1 MATALVLS
9 NPLGAQAVFDGGV
22 PRTIT
27 AKALEVVSGGQFVT
41 FSGTALVV
49 SGVES
54 FQSADLTAFGAID
67 NTLCNG
73 LAINN
78 AGSDEWVTVATRG
91 AYLCS
96 AGEIVSG
103 GALVMHNN
111 SGCVANVLKT
121 GSAPLTEIG
130 ARPIG
135 TALTTSASGT
145 ALYSLINLNI

>member
-91 AYLCS
+91 AYLCA
-96 AGEIVSG
+96 AGGIVSG
-103 GALVMHNN
+103 GCLVSHNE
-111 SGCVANVLKT
+111 SGCVLNHR
-121 GSAPLTEIG
+121 GTESGTAILNDT
-130 ARPIG
+130 PIG
-135 TALTTSASGT
+135 RALTTSASGT
-145 ALYSLINLNI
+145 ALYSLVNLNL

>member
-1 MATALVLS
+1 MTTALVLS
-9 NPLGAQAVFDGGV
+9 NPLGAQAIMDGGV

-27 AKALEVVSGGQFVT
+27 AKALEVVSGGQWVT

-49 SGVES
+49 SGAES

-67 NTLCNG
+67 DALCNG

-96 AGEIVSG
+96 AGGIVSG
-103 GALVMHNN
+103 GALVAHNE
-111 SGCVANVLKT
+111 SGCVQNH
-121 GSAPLTEIG
+121 
-130 ARPIG
+130 RG
-135 TALTTSASGT
+135 TNSGTSILLDTPVGRALTTSASGT
-145 ALYSLINLNI
+145 ALYSLINLNL